1 MFTYKYP
8 RPAFTADAAVLS
20 RDTAGNR
27 TILLI
32 RRGNEPFAG
41 KWALPGGFVNEGE
54 RSIDAARR
62 ELEEETGIDIG
73 SADLLAHIGI
83 YDTPGRDPR
92 GWTVSAA
99 YATELPGQPT
109 AQGRDDASE
118 AQWHRVDSL
127 PPLAFDH
134 DAIVADVL
142 GIVNSAECGQ

>member
-8 RPAFTADAAVLS
+8 RPAFTADAVILS
-20 RDTAGNR
+20 RDADGCR
-27 TILLI
+27 TILLV

-41 KWALPGGFVNEGE
+41 RWALPGGFVNEGE
-54 RSIDAARR
+54 RAVDAAKR
-62 ELEEETGIDIG
+62 ELEEETGVDIG
-73 SADLLAHIGI
+73 DSDLLAHIGV

-109 AQGRDDASE
+109 AQGSDDAAE
-118 AQWHRVDSL
+118 AQWHRVDNL

-134 DAIVADVL
+134 DQIVTDVL
-142 GIVNSAECGQ
+142 NIINSGECGQ